1 MDSIVTSVIEKFKQ
15 RSQFGQRKYGTNL
28 DRIDLK
34 FLDWANHM
42 QEELM
47 DAILY
52 LERLKKEYLMKER
65 FEKEDVKKEQLE
77 KEGFGNQCPCH
88 MEKGLPGWCG
98 VAGGG
103 VPGCDH

>member
-15 RSQFGQRKYGTNL
+15 RSEFGQRKYGTNL
-28 DRIDLK
+28 DRKDLS
-34 FLDWANHM
+34 FLEWANHM

-52 LERLKKEYLMKER
+52 LEKMKKES
-65 FEKEDVKKEQLE
+65 
-77 KEGFGNQCPCH
+77 GFKNQCPCH
-88 MEKGLPGWCG
+88 MQKNLPGWCG

-103 VPGCDH
+103 VPACDH